1 MEGLARLVADSLARH
16 GFETPLDY
24 RRLQWSRWF
33 RCESSFSFLLVP
45 SESGLFAVGEEVV
58 APGDLPATGG
68 KRMLA
73 VFQISEAG
81 DLSMAM
87 ARLFA
92 PNSPLR
98 QRFAEGRCFARYVV
112 IEDEG
117 ERRTVYTALQ
127 KWLASAAESAS
138 GIPADFFNRL
148 EPSQPASGGTDQG
161 KDIVIETQLA
171 AVAPTAT
178 EIVPGK
184 GQSEPVRGRTVSIE
198 SGRREKMVH
207 PAPLPSGF

>member
-1 MEGLARLVADSLARH
+1 MEGLARLVANSLARH

-45 SESGLFAVGEEVV
+45 SEPGLFAVGEEVV
-58 APGDLPATGG
+58 APGDLPGG
-68 KRMLA
+68 KRTLG

-81 DLSMAM
+81 DLSMGM

-148 EPSQPASGGTDQG
+148 EPSQPASGETDQG

-171 AVAPTAT
+171 AVAPTVT
-178 EIVPGK
+178 EIVSGK

>member
-87 ARLFA
+87 AFR
-92 PNSPLR
+92 P
-98 QRFAEGRCFARYVV
+98 Q
-112 IEDEG
+112 
-117 ERRTVYTALQ
+117 
-127 KWLASAAESAS
+127 
-138 GIPADFFNRL
+138 
-148 EPSQPASGGTDQG
+148 QPA
-161 KDIVIETQLA
+161 A
-171 AVAPTAT
+171 ATFCRRPLLRAL
-178 EIVPGK
+178 
-184 GQSEPVRGRTVSIE
+184 RGD
-198 SGRREKMVH
+198 
-207 PAPLPSGF
+207 